1 MDTIHRNLQESQQ
14 QQPQIMYM
22 PNSAMGHYETL
33 AMYMSNGSVTENET
47 KQEEP
52 QPDLEQKQQQGAI
65 VVQEKPQPDLEQ
77 KQQQGAIVV
86 DGQQH
91 KADSNDG
98 GNNRVPY
105 IEASYI
111 TPLADRTVTHTISNG
126 DGYGLEY
133 SDVANPSP
141 PTPNKNEHKKV
152 NSVKKGKRPESSD
165 EYTDP
170 IHNGVANM
178 RRLKA
183 TSVNSKT
190 PDTPS
195 DEGGNSKQRRASE
208 SAAGAAHRKD
218 FEEWPI
224 KSPSSNATPAHESD
238 L

>member
-1 MDTIHRNLQESQQ
+1 
-14 QQPQIMYM
+14 MYM

-33 AMYMSNGSVTENET
+33 AMYMSNGSVTESET

-52 QPDLEQKQQQGAI
+52 QPDLEQKQQQEA
-65 VVQEKPQPDLEQ
+65 V
-77 KQQQGAIVV
+77 VV

-98 GNNRVPY
+98 GNDRVPY

-190 PDTPS
+190 TDTPS
-195 DEGGNSKQRRASE
+195 DKGSNSKQRRASE